1 MRIGTDTSQRALVGT
16 LHSRQSDLADLQQQ
30 VSTGRRVLRASDDPA
45 AVSRAERAR
54 NALQRMDADQR
65 ALASQR
71 ATLAQAESALGQSVD
86 VLQSVRELMLQ
97 ASNGS
102 LGTGDRQSIA
112 QQVLSL
118 REHLLALA
126 NQRDANGLALFGG
139 PGCTAAPFAVT
150 PQGVVYE
157 GVPAQVAPTES
168 SVPASMDGQRLWMNL
183 PDGNGVFR
191 VTSGGSNGGTVWADQ
206 GAVTDPSALDGHDY
220 EIRFAVTP
228 NGTGGNTTTWTAFD
242 TTTGQA
248 LGVPQPYAEG
258 LTLRLPGMSVVAR
271 GTPAPGDTL
280 QISPSERSDLFAML
294 QRAADAIRAG
304 GPALGG
310 AMSRATRELDTGLD
324 RVMAGRSLAGEWLR
338 RADSIDNLMQ
348 DRRLD
353 VERLR
358 ADAEDVDMVRSV
370 SELQGA
376 QSNLDVALK
385 TYAQIQRL
393 SLFNYLG

>member
-45 AVSRAERAR
+45 AISRAERAR

-71 ATLAQAESALGQSVD
+71 ATLAQAESTLGQSVD
-86 VLQSVRELMLQ
+86 VLQNVRELMLQ

-102 LGTGDRQSIA
+102 LSTSDRQSIA

-118 REHLLALA
+118 RDHLLALA

-139 PGCTAAPFAVT
+139 PGCTVAPFAVT
-150 PQGVVYE
+150 SQGLVYQ
-157 GVPAQVAPTES
+157 GVPAQAAPTES

-191 VTSGGSNGGTVWADQ
+191 VESGSANSGTVWADP
-206 GAVTDPSALDGHDY
+206 GTVTDPSALDGHSY
-220 EIRFAVTP
+220 EIRFAVTAS
-228 NGTGGNTTTWTAFD
+228 GAGGNTTTWTAFD

-248 LGVPQPYAEG
+248 LGAAQPYAEG
-258 LTLRLPGMSVVAR
+258 MTLKLPGMSVVAR
-271 GTPAPGDTL
+271 GAPAQGDTL
-280 QISPSERSDLFAML
+280 QIGPSGRGDLFAVL
-294 QRAADAIRAG
+294 QRAADAIRTG

-310 AMSRATRELDTGLD
+310 AVSRATRELDTGLD
-324 RVMAGRSLAGEWLR
+324 RLMMGRTLAGEWLR
-338 RADSIDNLMQ
+338 RADTIDNLMQ

-358 ADAEDVDMVRSV
+358 ADAEDIDMVRSV

-376 QSNLDVALK
+376 QTNLDVALK